1 MNKRA
6 FVVVVEQQ
14 TAEKYETLMVRLVE
28 RQTEIPTATTI
39 HKMISMRHLKLCS
52 SQPPN
57 KRTKQFQFIIF
68 RSRYKY
74 FSKRFY
80 C

>member
-6 FVVVVEQQ
+6 FVVVVVEQK

-39 HKMISMRHLKLCS
+39 HKMISPYMRHLKLCS

-57 KRTKQFQFIIF
+57 KRTNKTISIYHFPQPLQIF
-68 RSRYKY
+68 
-74 FSKRFY
+74 F
-80 C
+80 